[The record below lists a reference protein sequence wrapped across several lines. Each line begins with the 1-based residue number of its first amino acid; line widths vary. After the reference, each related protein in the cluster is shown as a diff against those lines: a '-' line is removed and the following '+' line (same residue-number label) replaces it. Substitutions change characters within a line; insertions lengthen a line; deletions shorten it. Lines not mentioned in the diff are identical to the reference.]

1 VVNETLDKRFFG
13 RSLEQLLCIVT
24 IFGVL
29 QFIILTFVAG
39 IFYPGGYDYSN
50 YYFSDLGAVMARNG
64 EVNLIS
70 SKIFTAALT
79 VVALT
84 FIPFW
89 IIIRSL
95 FTKSRIER
103 VLSSVG
109 SALGL
114 LSSPFIIG
122 VGMYP
127 IDTKLETH
135 FIVTLTFF
143 SLFTVASLLYSIAII
158 LNQKYPSNLGII
170 GLILFGISIMVYL
183 NPLAPYVAFLQNVLA
198 YGYFVWILVPIKL
211 LWSHTTMTKYTDLY
225 PD

>member
-1 VVNETLDKRFFG
+1 MLEKQFFG
-13 RSLEQLLCIVT
+13 KSLEQLLCLVS

-29 QFIILTFVAG
+29 QFILLTFVAG
-39 IFYPGGYDYSN
+39 IFYPGGYDYGG

-64 EVNLIS
+64 DANLIS
-70 SKIFTAALT
+70 SKIFTVTLT

-84 FIPFW
+84 FVPFW
-89 IIIRSL
+89 VIIRSL
-95 FTKSRIER
+95 FTESRVER
-103 VLSSVG
+103 VLSNVG

-114 LSSPFIIG
+114 LSSPFIVG

-143 SLFTVASLLYSIAII
+143 SLFTVATLLYSIAII
-158 LNQKYPSNLGII
+158 LNQKHPNHLGIT
-170 GLILFGISIMVYL
+170 GLILFGLSILVYL

-198 YGYFVWILVPIKL
+198 YGYFVWILIPIKL
-211 LWSHTTMTKYTDLY
+211 LWSHNKMH
-225 PD
+225 

>member
-1 VVNETLDKRFFG
+1 MLEKRFFG
-13 RSLEQLLCIVT
+13 KNFEQLLCLIT

-29 QFIILTFVAG
+29 QFILLTFVAG
-39 IFYPGGYDYSN
+39 IYYPGGYDYGG
-50 YYFSDLGAVMARNG
+50 YYFSDLGAVTARNG
-64 EVNLIS
+64 EVNSVS
-70 SKIFTAALT
+70 SKIFTATLT

-95 FTKSRIER
+95 FTKSRVER
-103 VLSSVG
+103 VLSKVG
-109 SALGL
+109 STLGL

-122 VGMYP
+122 VAMFP
-127 IDTKLETH
+127 IDTKVENH

-143 SLFTVASLLYSIAII
+143 SLFTVATLLYSIAII
-158 LNQKYPSNLGII
+158 LNQKYPNHLGII
-170 GLILFGISIMVYL
+170 GLILFGISILVYL

-211 LWSHTTMTKYTDLY
+211 LWSHTARAQDIMRALK
-225 PD
+225 

>member
-1 VVNETLDKRFFG
+1 MLEKQFFG
-13 RSLEQLLCIVT
+13 KSLEQLLCLVS

-29 QFIILTFVAG
+29 QFILLTFVAG
-39 IFYPGGYDYSN
+39 IFYPGGYDYGG

-64 EVNLIS
+64 DANLIS
-70 SKIFTAALT
+70 SKIFTVTLT
-79 VVALT
+79 VIALT
-84 FIPFW
+84 FMPFW

-95 FTKSRIER
+95 FTESRVER
-103 VLSSVG
+103 VLSNVG

-114 LSSPFIIG
+114 LSSPFIVG

-143 SLFTVASLLYSIAII
+143 SLFTVATLLYSIAII
-158 LNQKYPSNLGII
+158 LNQKYPNHLGIT
-170 GLILFGISIMVYL
+170 GLILFGISILVYL

-198 YGYFVWILVPIKL
+198 YGYFVWILIPIKL
-211 LWSHTTMTKYTDLY
+211 LWSHNKMH
-225 PD
+225 